1 MSFGIRVFSKTGPS
15 YDLDGN
21 CTAMSIIGALAS
33 NVTTETGLYV
43 PEGYDYH
50 AHLSDPCGFD
60 TYFSNEINSD
70 VIYTSIAP
78 VPYLDDRRQL
88 CFKNGKYARD
98 YFGSPSEVTV
108 ISDQQLILLAW
119 PKPTKASGNGILFN
133 GVNSFFQIN
142 QNTNFTNVV
151 WKGDIEISSEGWMV
165 KNIDPN
171 LSYHNSFVFFYCE
184 DPTLSIGRR
193 WRDGDRGKMVY
204 APYDHNGYLSKR
216 TIKVKAV
223 VFGISSIKKSK
234 YGLRIYKKN
243 RVVYDSCNEV
253 LINPVITSFE
263 KYPLG
268 QMQSIKGI
276 RRPMVARGSVGA
288 RYFSTSNAGWF
299 CDIGLRSNGYQLS
312 TTEQIFYKTYW
323 LDSDLKF
330 SSFISEQ
337 PVMVLDAENYFN
349 F

>member
-70 VIYTSIAP
+70 VIYASIAP

-151 WKGDIEISSEGWMV
+151 WKGDIEISSDGWMV
-165 KNIDPN
+165 QNIDPN
-171 LSYHNSFVFFYCE
+171 LSHHNSFVFFYCE
-184 DPTLSIGRR
+184 DPTISIGRR
-193 WRDGDRGKMVY
+193 WRGGDRGKMVY